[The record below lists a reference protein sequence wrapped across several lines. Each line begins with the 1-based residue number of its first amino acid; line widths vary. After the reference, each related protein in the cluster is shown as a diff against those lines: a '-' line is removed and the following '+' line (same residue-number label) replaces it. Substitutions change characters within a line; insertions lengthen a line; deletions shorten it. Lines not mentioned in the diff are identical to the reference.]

1 VKSFYFHIKV
11 LFEKS
16 NSSYKYWNIVN
27 SHAEDIGILHV
38 LEQDPEESKY
48 DEISDDSIEDNTESN
63 DDDEYDSDISSK
75 LVSYFKSVC

>member
-1 VKSFYFHIKV
+1 M
-11 LFEKS
+11 
-16 NSSYKYWNIVN
+16 
-27 SHAEDIGILHV
+27 

-63 DDDEYDSDISSK
+63 DDDEYDSDTSSK